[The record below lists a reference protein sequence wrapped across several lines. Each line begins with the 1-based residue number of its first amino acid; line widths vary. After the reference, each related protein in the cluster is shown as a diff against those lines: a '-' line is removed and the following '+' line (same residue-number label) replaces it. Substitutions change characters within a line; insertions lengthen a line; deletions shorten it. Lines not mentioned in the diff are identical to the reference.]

1 MIISYIPALSGHHKK
16 IVTTHRQQQKTEL
29 YEKNNFIYAHIA

>member
-1 MIISYIPALSGHHKK
+1 MNAGRADGKKTIANEKQQKK
-16 IVTTHRQQQKTEL
+16 IEG